1 MKEAVLVML
10 GGSLGALSRY
20 LVALATVACLG
31 TGFPWG
37 TLLVNLGGCF
47 FIGLAMSLAERSFIV
62 GPSVRVFFVTGYL
75 GALTTFSTYAMESVA
90 AAKAGMF
97 RLVLVNV
104 VLNNLVGVVLV
115 LVGWRVGRWL

>member
-20 LVALATVACLG
+20 LVSLGAVAFLG
-31 TGFPWG
+31 SAFPWG
-37 TLLVNLGGCF
+37 TLIVNLGGCF
-47 FIGLAMSLAERSFIV
+47 FIGLAMSLAERSFLV

-75 GALTTFSTYAMESVA
+75 GALTTFSSYAMESVA
-90 AAKAGMF
+90 VAREGML
-97 RLVLVNV
+97 RLVVVNV
-104 VLNNLVGVVLV
+104 VLNNVVGIVLV